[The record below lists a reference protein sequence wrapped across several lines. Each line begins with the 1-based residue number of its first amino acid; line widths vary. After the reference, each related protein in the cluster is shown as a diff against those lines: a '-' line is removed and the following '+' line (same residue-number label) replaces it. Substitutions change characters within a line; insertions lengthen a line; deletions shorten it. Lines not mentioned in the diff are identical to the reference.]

1 MTASPARA
9 SLAARIL
16 FFFVRNRTCPDAGT
30 AGYERMADA
39 IAKIPRPIIFS
50 LCEWGWSQVW
60 IWGKR
65 FGQSWRTTGDIDT
78 HWASLAAIIDFNSF
92 HTQATDFYGRND
104 MDMVCLQRT
113 PFLVQD
119 AN

>member
-1 MTASPARA
+1 
-9 SLAARIL
+9 
-16 FFFVRNRTCPDAGT
+16 
-30 AGYERMADA
+30 MANA
-39 IAKIPRPIIFS
+39 IAQIPRPIIFS

-104 MDMVCLQRT
+104 MDMVCLLCLLLDLRCRLII
-113 PFLVQD
+113 FV
-119 AN
+119 